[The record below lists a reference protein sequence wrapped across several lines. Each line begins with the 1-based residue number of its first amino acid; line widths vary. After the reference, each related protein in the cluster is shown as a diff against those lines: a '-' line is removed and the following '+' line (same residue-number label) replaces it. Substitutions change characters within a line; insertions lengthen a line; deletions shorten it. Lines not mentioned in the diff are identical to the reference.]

1 MLKIFSV
8 IVSVL
13 LLFTFA
19 FSGGFELYEFG
30 ARSSS
35 MGGAV
40 VARAADAS
48 TVFYNPAGIVFL
60 EGTNF
65 YGGVT
70 LISTSNS
77 FTWDVNKVEYEAK
90 SGFHTPIG
98 VYFTHRFNEKLAAG
112 IGVTNPFGLGLEWDE
127 DFPVLGR
134 AISRNSDLKSY
145 YISPVVAYQVM
156 EGLSIGAGPDFVLGS
171 VTLESAVWEALN
183 PLAPNDRTEL
193 GTAKIEGSSK
203 LAVGFSASAM
213 YRAEKWGAGVLYR
226 HTIKNKLED
235 GDLTFKIYDPYGAIP
250 AIQMMMSD
258 RKINAEMN
266 FPAFLSIGFYYKL
279 LEQLGMEVDYMWYKW
294 SEFDKIVIKY
304 PDGSS
309 DEIIEDYK
317 NSEQIRVG
325 LHYDLSPLLQL
336 RLGYIFDQTPQ
347 PTKSISPMLPDN
359 DRNDFSI
366 GLGYTYNKMQFDI
379 GYMMV
384 LFGERDTK
392 GRNAY
397 LFEGIYKSTAHLFF
411 ISYGIK
417 LK

>member
-1 MLKIFSV
+1 MLKIFS
-8 IVSVL
+8 IMVSVL

-70 LISTSNS
+70 LVSSSNS
-77 FTWDVNKVEYEAK
+77 FTWDVTSTEYNAK

-112 IGVTNPFGLGLEWDE
+112 IGVTNPFGLGLEWED
-127 DFPVLGR
+127 DFPGR
-134 AISRNSDLKSY
+134 YIARNSDLKSF

-156 EGLSIGAGPDFVLGS
+156 EGLSIGGGADLVLGS
-171 VTLESAVWEALN
+171 VTLENSVYYALDPTNPAV
-183 PLAPNDRTEL
+183 RTEIA
-193 GTAKIEGSSK
+193 TAKIEGSSK
-203 LAVGFSASAM
+203 LAVGFSVSTM
-213 YRAEKWGAGVLYR
+213 YRAEKWGAGFLYR
-226 HTIKNKLED
+226 HSIKNKLED
-235 GDLTFKIYDPYGAIP
+235 GDATFELIAPYGSIP
-250 AIQMMMSD
+250 TLQAVFTNQ
-258 RKINAEMN
+258 KINAEMN
-266 FPAFLSIGFYYKL
+266 FPSFLSIGFYYKL

-294 SEFDKIVIKY
+294 SEFKEIVLEFENPILNQTI
-304 PDGSS
+304 
-309 DEIIEDYK
+309 EEDYK
-317 NSEQIRVG
+317 NSEQMRLGI
-325 LHYDLSPLLQL
+325 HYDLSPQLQL

-366 GLGYTYNKMQFDI
+366 GVGYTRNNMQFDI
-379 GYMMV
+379 GYMLV

-392 GRNAY
+392 GRNEY
-397 LFEGIYKSTAHLFF
+397 RFEGTYSSTAHLFF
-411 ISYGIK
+411 VSYGIK
-417 LK
+417 LR